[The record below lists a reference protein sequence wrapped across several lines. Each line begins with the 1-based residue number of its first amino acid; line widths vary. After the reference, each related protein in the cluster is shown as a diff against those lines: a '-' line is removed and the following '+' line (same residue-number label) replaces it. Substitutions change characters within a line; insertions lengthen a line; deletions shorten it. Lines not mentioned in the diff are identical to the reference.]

1 MSIEIERRYERL
13 LRLYPKAYRHHRGAE
28 MLGTLMD
35 AAEAGQGRPPLREI
49 GALMLGALR
58 ARVGT
63 AAGLSVGQAWL
74 SAARMA
80 ALLLLAYGA
89 ALSAA
94 RAGRVVFSDL
104 LGDGLRLESELGFVG
119 ATVAVVP
126 ALFLA
131 SRGRYGWATVIA
143 GVGFV
148 CEQWAQIGPHL
159 YWYIKWD
166 SPEPPPLT
174 EGWAQLSWHLL
185 EGRLVDYKFWPLP
198 LAVLLMLPLLR
209 RRPAV
214 PGTPLWWLLAV
225 PLSVFL
231 LPTDFDASLGWQP
244 FALTAVCLGALA
256 WSFVDARAGLAVAV
270 LPLPLFL
277 QGLGHRYLPGNQGND
292 YSVFWIM
299 APAVVTAA
307 LIAAGAVLVRRQA
320 RL

>member
-1 MSIEIERRYERL
+1 MTTEIERRYGRL

-35 AAEAGQGRPPLREI
+35 AAEDGQGRPPRREI
-49 GALMLGALR
+49 AALMLGALR
-58 ARVGT
+58 ARIGAT
-63 AAGLSVGQAWL
+63 AGLPVGQAWL
-74 SAARMA
+74 SAVRVA

-104 LGDGLRLESELGFVG
+104 LGDGLRLETELGFVG
-119 ATVAVVP
+119 ATVALVP
-126 ALFLA
+126 ALYLA
-131 SRGRYGWATVIA
+131 AQGRYGWATAFA

-148 CEQWAQIGPHL
+148 CEQWAQVGPHL
-159 YWYIKWD
+159 PWHIVWD
-166 SPEPPPLT
+166 SPEPPLIEEWT
-174 EGWAQLSWHLL
+174 QHGRFLL
-185 EGRLVDYKFWPLP
+185 EFRLADYKFWPLP

-225 PLSVFL
+225 PLSVLL
-231 LPTDFDASLGWQP
+231 LPTDFDGSLGWQP
-244 FALTAVCLGALA
+244 FALTAVCMGALA
-256 WSFVDARAGLAVAV
+256 WSFVDARVGLAVAV

-277 QGLGHRYLPGNQGND
+277 QGLGHRYLPSHQGND
-292 YSVFWIM
+292 YSVYWVM
-299 APAVVTAA
+299 APAVVTAV
-307 LIAAGAVLVRRQA
+307 LIAVGAVLVRRHA

>member
-1 MSIEIERRYERL
+1 MSTEIERRYERL
-13 LRLYPKAYRHHRGAE
+13 LWLYPKAYRHHRGAE

-35 AAEAGQGRPPLREI
+35 AAENGQGRPPRREI
-49 GALMLGALR
+49 AALMLGALR
-58 ARVGT
+58 ARVGS
-63 AAGLSVGQAWL
+63 AAGLPVGQAWL
-74 SAARMA
+74 SAVRVA

-104 LGDGLRLESELGFVG
+104 LGDGLRLASELGFVG
-119 ATVAVVP
+119 ATVAAVP

-131 SRGRYGWATVIA
+131 ARGRYGWATALA
-143 GVGFV
+143 GVAFT

-159 YWYIKWD
+159 HWFITWD
-166 SPEPPPLT
+166 GQEPPLT
-174 EGWAQLSWHLL
+174 EGWAQISWHLL
-185 EGRLVDYKFWPLP
+185 EGRLADYKFWPLP

-225 PLSVFL
+225 PLSVFV

-244 FALTAVCLGALA
+244 FALTAVCLGALV

-277 QGLGHRYLPGNQGND
+277 QGLGHRYLPSHQGND

-299 APAVVTAA
+299 APAVVTAV